1 MANNLATIE
10 PRAVVPA
17 FTFHDMQNMAT
28 AFARGGMFGSQDP
41 HAVLSLM
48 LVAQAEGKHPAQI
61 MQDYHVVQG
70 KPAKKADAML
80 RDFIGSGGSVKWH
93 ELTDDVADATF
104 SHPQGGSVR
113 ITWDNDRV
121 QQAGIGGN
129 PMHKKYPRQMKRS
142 RCVSEG
148 VRTVYPGATGGFYV
162 PEEVADFDDAPAKP
176 EPRKVRAVTDDK
188 RAKAEEWTAA
198 HVAEVAVTD
207 DPEGLAQKTAGAVA
221 KLETQFP
228 DLFDRVADAWAARKQ
243 EGGAQMEAETDAPP
257 SDGVAAWKA
266 QIDACET
273 LSALGKCEAEFMK
286 SPDAEGPDAAA
297 IEQAFDDMRQALKGR
312 AAK

>member
-10 PRAVVPA
+10 PRANVPA
-17 FTFHDMQNMAT
+17 FTFNDMQHMAT
-28 AFARGGMFGSQDP
+28 AFARGGMFGSSDSN
-41 HAVLSLM
+41 AVLSLM

-80 RDFIGSGGSVKWH
+80 RDFIGSGGKVEWH

-104 SHPQGGSVR
+104 SHPQGGKVR
-113 ITWDNDRV
+113 ITWDNARV
-121 QQAGIGGN
+121 QQAQLGGN

-176 EPRKVRAVTDDK
+176 EPRRIEAKADDK
-188 RAKAEEWTAA
+188 RQKAEEWVETHIAA
-198 HVAEVAVTD
+198 IAETD
-207 DPEGLAQKTAGAVA
+207 DPNGLADSSAAAIA
-221 KLETQFP
+221 KLEKAHP
-228 DLFDRVADAWAARKQ
+228 DLFEKVSEAWRARRAQ
-243 EGGAQMEAETDAPP
+243 EGGDNGLEDEEAPP
-257 SDGVAAWKA
+257 PSTTDWKA
-266 QIDACET
+266 KIDACKS
-273 LSALGKCEAEFMK
+273 LAALGKVEAEYMK
-286 SPDAEGPDAAA
+286 ADESDPAVVRA
-297 IEQAFDDMRQALKGR
+297 IDDMRAALSRKEG
-312 AAK
+312 